1 MKLTNAAR
9 SRFQPDVT
17 CGAGLLVLG
26 LAGTAASPLGPMD
39 DTRQR
44 RALSGALGAEA
55 QQLELERIA
64 AEIPPAESFTPR
76 QKLMAI
82 VVAGMLIATIVALV
96 VLRISLPGSLAHRA
110 GKL

>member
-1 MKLTNAAR
+1 
-9 SRFQPDVT
+9 
-17 CGAGLLVLG
+17 
-26 LAGTAASPLGPMD
+26 MD

-44 RALSGALGAEA
+44 RVLSGALGAEA

-64 AEIPPAESFTPR
+64 AEIPPAGPLTPR

-96 VLRISLPGSLAHRA
+96 VLRFTLPASLAHRPT
-110 GKL
+110 KI